1 MIGRGTTVWLYLP
14 RHLGDEAATQP
25 SPDERAPRRATHGET
40 VLVVDDEPTV
50 RMLVSEVLIDLGY
63 AAIEA
68 ADGIEALEVLR
79 SNRRIDLLVTDIGLP
94 GGVDGRQLGAAARTC
109 RPGLRILFITGYP
122 HMLRG
127 IPEPVDE
134 GVQALAK
141 PFTVQELAVR
151 ISALMKGD

>member
-1 MIGRGTTVWLYLP
+1 VCLYLP
-14 RHLGDEAATQP
+14 RHLGDDDATEP
-25 SPDERAPRRATHGET
+25 STDASAPRRATHGET

-63 AAIEA
+63 GAIEA
-68 ADGIEALEVLR
+68 NDGVEALEILR

-94 GGVDGRQLGAAARTC
+94 GGIDGRQLGAAARSC

-127 IPEPVDE
+127 IPDPVDE

-141 PFTVQELAVR
+141 PFAVQELAVR
-151 ISALMKGD
+151 ISALMRSE